1 MLRYLIASIVLS
13 SSLAGCAGWQ
23 GESRLPFPTS
33 PKLTFVKSIAPNG
46 LPQYCFSREGAS
58 DLSAF
63 FDQLEAFKHAHE
75 R

>member
-1 MLRYLIASIVLS
+1 MTKSWIASIVLS
-13 SSLAGCAGWQ
+13 ISLAGCAGWQ

-33 PKLTFVKSIAPNG
+33 PKLTFIRSDAPNG
-46 LPQYCFSREGAS
+46 LPQYCLTREGAS

-63 FDQLEAFKHAHE
+63 FDGLEAFKHAYK